1 MASNVLRNFKSKDEI
16 IDTGEVPEAPITAFD
31 VKEELAAP
39 ESPTAN
45 VLKNDALAPGKE
57 SVDTSFEQYW
67 GQPIGGKKFK
77 MPLDQ
82 FVRLA
87 GMAAH
92 AFNPT
97 EASGI
102 LGKDLSEMGR
112 EAYGERVK
120 RERDTVNELLRQR
133 LMRTQIK
140 NLEETEPIKNELT
153 RLQISKLK
161 EEQPKEWD
169 VYLKE
174 QRALGIP
181 DAKIVKDFQEL
192 QRATIKPAYHYA
204 QDDEGNISVFRD
216 GELVQGS
223 GKGKDVTS
231 EVSKVVTN
239 DKGDV
244 TLLNKK
250 GTTIGTLKGVGTTKE
265 SAADKEA
272 AKIAEREK
280 ARKAGVGNVWQYSLS
295 ASNVPIRM
303 NTKGDEIQILD
314 AATDKWRPATT
325 AEATGLTKVGPP
337 AKPET
342 ALDKAIREA
351 QEKRKPKKTE
361 EQAPA
366 EQTRSYKYLFTE
378 YRAKYPDKTKVS
390 DAQIDASIKK
400 HYPGAK

>member
-16 IDTGEVPEAPITAFD
+16 VDTGEVPEAPMTAFD
-31 VKEELAAP
+31 VKEELAATP
-39 ESPTAN
+39 ESPTTN

-112 EAYGERVK
+112 EMYGERVK

-133 LMRTQIK
+133 LIRTQIK

-174 QRALGIP
+174 QRALGVP
-181 DAKIVKDFQEL
+181 DVKIVKDFQER
-192 QRATIKPAYHYA
+192 QRATIKPAYYYA
-204 QDDEGNISVFRD
+204 QDDEGNISVFKD
-216 GELVQGS
+216 GDLISGS
-223 GKGKDVTS
+223 GKGKDVTK
-231 EVSKVVTN
+231 EVSKVVT
-239 DKGDV
+239 DDSGTV

-250 GTTIGTLKGVGTTKE
+250 GDVIGTRKGIGSTKE
-265 SAADKEA
+265 TTGQKEA
-272 AKIAEREK
+272 AKIAEKEK

-303 NTKGDEIQILD
+303 NTKGDEVQIMD
-314 AATDKWRPATT
+314 EATDKWRPATT
-325 AEATGLTKVGPP
+325 AEVTGLTKVGPP
-337 AKPET
+337 AKAET
-342 ALDKAIREA
+342 EFDKLLRERREGKKAGA
-351 QEKRKPKKTE
+351 QP
-361 EQAPA
+361 PA
-366 EQTRSYKYLFTE
+366 KQTRSYKDLYDT
-378 YRAKYPDKTKVS
+378 YKAKYPNATK
-390 DAQIDASIKK
+390 AQIDASIKT

>member
-1 MASNVLRNFKSKDEI
+1 MPKNFLSDFERKKI
-16 IDTGEVPEAPITAFD
+16 VDTGEVPEAPMTAFD

-39 ESPTAN
+39 ESATTN
-45 VLKNDALAPGKE
+45 VLKNDELAPGKE
-57 SVDTSFEQYW
+57 SVDTSFEKYW

-97 EASGI
+97 ETAGI
-102 LGKDLSEMGR
+102 LGKGLSEMGR
-112 EAYGERVK
+112 EAYGERIR

-133 LMRTQIK
+133 LLRTQIK
-140 NLEETEPIKNELT
+140 HLEETEPIKNELT
-153 RLQISKLK
+153 KLQIEKLRA
-161 EEQPKEWD
+161 EAPKEWD

-181 DAKIVKDFQEL
+181 DAKIVKNYQEL
-192 QRATIKPAYHYA
+192 QRAPVKPAYHYA
-204 QDDEGNISVFRD
+204 QDDEGNISVFKD
-216 GELVQGS
+216 GELLSGT
-223 GKGKDVTS
+223 GKGKDITS

-250 GTTIGTLKGVGTTKE
+250 GDAIGTHKGIGTTKE
-265 SAADKEA
+265 SAADREA

-280 ARKAGVGNVWQYSLS
+280 ARKAGIGNVWQYSLS

-303 NTKGDEIQILD
+303 NTKGDEVQIMD
-314 AATDKWRPATT
+314 EAADKWRPATT
-325 AEATGLTKVGPP
+325 AEVTGLTKVGPP
-337 AKPET
+337 AKAET
-342 ALDKAIREA
+342 EFDKLLRERREGKKAGA
-351 QEKRKPKKTE
+351 QP
-361 EQAPA
+361 PA
-366 EQTRSYKYLFTE
+366 KQTRSYKDLYDT
-378 YRAKYPDKTKVS
+378 YKAKYPNATK
-390 DAQIDASIKK
+390 AQIDASIKT